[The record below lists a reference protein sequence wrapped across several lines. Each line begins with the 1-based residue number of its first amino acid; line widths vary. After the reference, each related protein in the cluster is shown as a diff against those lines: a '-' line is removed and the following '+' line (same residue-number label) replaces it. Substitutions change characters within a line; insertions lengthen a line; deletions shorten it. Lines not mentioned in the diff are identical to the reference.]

1 MPRKPAYTEP
11 AIDPWSVAEPP
22 QRPVPAWGM
31 SLLLHAVLMLAMGW
45 LVRTPSPGVLPEPER
60 TAGIVLT
67 RQTRD
72 EVTYFSDAE
81 PAPDLA
87 ATFPDGEGEAAERYR
102 DAEWS
107 DSDGFPGAV
116 ELPGDVATALPAGES
131 LRAHGTG
138 EWSDALPRADALTA
152 GQGPS
157 RALGEGTR
165 TSVFGAE
172 GYGSRF
178 VYVFDRSGS
187 MSWFG
192 GTPLAAAKAALSS
205 SLRSLQPTDQ
215 FQILFYNH
223 EFTVFNPS
231 QSATPSM
238 LFATEDN
245 LAQAE
250 RFVFGI
256 SAVGGTEHVAP
267 LQAALRLA
275 PDVLFFLTDADEPQ
289 LSGAELDRLRRMN
302 RGTAIHAIEFGVG
315 PSGGGENFLQ
325 RLARQNDG
333 QHVYVDVM
341 QLGNRSETR
350 GPR

>member
-11 AIDPWSVAEPP
+11 AIDPWAVAEPP

-45 LVRTPSPGVLPEPER
+45 LVRIPSPGVRPEPER

-72 EVTYFSDAE
+72 EVTYFSDAD
-81 PAPDLA
+81 ADADA
-87 ATFPDGEGEAAERYR
+87 AFTDGGWEAGERFR
-102 DAEWS
+102 DAELS
-107 DSDGFPGAV
+107 ESDGLPGV
-116 ELPGDVATALPAGES
+116 SELPGDVATALPAGES
-131 LRAHGTG
+131 TRAHGTG
-138 EWSDALPRADALTA
+138 DWSAALPRADALTA

-192 GTPLAAAKAALSS
+192 GTPLAAAKAALNN

-215 FQILFYNH
+215 FQIFFYNH

-231 QSATPSM
+231 QAATPGM

-275 PDVLFFLTDADEPQ
+275 PEVLFFLTDADEPQ

-315 PSGGGENFLQ
+315 PSVGGDNFLQ

-341 QLGNRSETR
+341 QLGNRSERR